1 MSLRTGLKT
10 VLVPITR
17 SAAAMATHASSQVR
31 ALRTHIPALPFFQ
44 PVQSKFF
51 ERVDQ
56 PQPILSDK
64 VFTTRNV
71 CIMGGALAFTA
82 LSAKVG
88 TLAASQL
95 ITHGTI
101 AFLKP
106 GIAVVGFTAKTAI
119 SMSVNLAMAGAL
131 PIILPIVST
140 AVVTTLV
147 AAVAFFAIREMLTQ
161 PSIQEGVSHL
171 KKFVLNTSNTLIE
184 KVQNFFSFS
193 SFFGRNKVKKRP
205 LTAEEQAARFK
216 TEIQQANA
224 DAIEIFKKQELD
236 PKHRAAA
243 QKTLAALSA
252 HDITAQDM
260 VPERKKRF
268 RPMFGA
274 PAQNASFN
282 RTMYAGVYT
291 RAKFESA
298 EAFKKQAGNVAV

>member
-1 MSLRTGLKT
+1 MSLRLGLKI
-10 VLVPITR
+10 ITR
-17 SAAAMATHASSQVR
+17 SASTMATHASSQVR
-31 ALRTHIPALPFFQ
+31 ALRHSLPALPRFQ
-44 PVQSKFF
+44 SIQSKFF

-56 PQPILSDK
+56 PQSSPSDK

-224 DAIEIFKKQELD
+224 PAIAIFQELKQRAVT
-236 PKHRAAA
+236 PEQKAAA
-243 QKTLAALSA
+243 QKTLAALSGN
-252 HDITAQDM
+252 DITAEDM
-260 VPERKKRF
+260 APKRKRRF
-268 RPMFGA
+268 RPMQAA
-274 PAQNASFN
+274 PAKMALLTG
-282 RTMYAGVYT
+282 RWTLECIHV
-291 RAKFESA
+291 
-298 EAFKKQAGNVAV
+298 